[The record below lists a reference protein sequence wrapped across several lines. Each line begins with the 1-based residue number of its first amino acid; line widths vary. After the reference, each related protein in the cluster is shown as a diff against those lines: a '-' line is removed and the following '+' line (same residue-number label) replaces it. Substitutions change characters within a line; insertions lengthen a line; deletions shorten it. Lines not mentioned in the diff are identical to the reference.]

1 MTTLK
6 AKIRLV
12 LILLTSLAV
21 VTFCIFSYFETRTVA
36 IEAIDGKLSAAA
48 NGYRFIVPE
57 TLHSQLTPRDSAD
70 LKQVRAISVQLT
82 RFAES
87 LGLPYVYSFVMKD
100 GKPHYVLSS
109 LSPEEERDPNAEQYL
124 KVYEN
129 PNAELLTALNEGRP
143 TWTEYSSSYGEF
155 RSIYL
160 PFRTA
165 NGTTIVAVADADLGV
180 VHKTLRTLLIKE
192 AGAGLILILIAAA
205 VSFWLGNLVTRPLE
219 RLLTAMRQL
228 NSGEADLTV
237 RLDDRQQDETGRIAG
252 AFNQF
257 IGELHKLI
265 STVQTETNRLNQGVQ
280 DIEKVVDQLARE
292 SRSQSDLVSETAAT
306 IEEVT
311 VSIAHIAD
319 STSQVERSVSHA
331 DEGARNSAQAMSTMR
346 QRTDSMETTLH
357 ALAESISRLD
367 HESKQINNITNV
379 IKDIA
384 NQTNLLALN
393 AAVEAARAG
402 EAGRGFAV
410 VASEVRAL
418 AQRSSDSAN
427 DIKKLIT
434 NSAEEVSAGVK
445 LVQEAGTALTE
456 IVQSSRQ
463 VSTALADISI
473 ASQEQANGIEEVAKV
488 VAHLDEMTQQNAT
501 MVEQSHAVA
510 GTLED
515 SAKRLQSLVSSFQ
528 IPLERLNAR
537 ADAISFARPA
547 PVEVEPAA
555 TAPARLQRKV
565 LRALSGGR
573 DDWSEF

>member
-143 TWTEYSSSYGEF
+143 TWAEYSSSYGEF

-393 AAVEAARAG
+393 AAIEAARAG
-402 EAGRGFAV
+402 EQGRGFAV
-410 VASEVRAL
+410 VADEVRSL
-418 AQRSSDSAN
+418 AERTAQATVEIESLLGTICSETAQAVERTTA
-427 DIKKLIT
+427 T
-434 NSAEEVSAGVK
+434 AAGA
-445 LVQEAGTALTE
+445 EAGRQTVADVGDRIVAMQQEMQGVLTQINE
-456 IVQSSRQ
+456 ISAATREQSLATEQIAQ
-463 VSTALADISI
+463 VSERISQQVNTTDQALQQTRHTLA
-473 ASQEQANGIEEVAKV
+473 GINQMAGSLHGV
-488 VAHLDEMTQQNAT
+488 VRRFKL
-501 MVEQSHAVA
+501 
-510 GTLED
+510 
-515 SAKRLQSLVSSFQ
+515 
-528 IPLERLNAR
+528 
-537 ADAISFARPA
+537 
-547 PVEVEPAA
+547 
-555 TAPARLQRKV
+555 
-565 LRALSGGR
+565 
-573 DDWSEF
+573 